1 MKAIVAIIRGY
12 NGELILPGGWLK
24 TRRAEAALDKDTL
37 SPKRSQIWAR
47 MKAN

>member
-24 TRRAEAALDKDTL
+24 TRRAEDALDKDTL
-37 SPKRSQIWAR
+37 SPNEAKFGHG
-47 MKAN
+47 